1 MHRQPSPARRPIIAE
16 RGAVCPTPEA
26 ERRERGREERE
37 KGERGER
44 EEREGKQGGR
54 DPTGGGRGKGHE
66 GQTDD
71 RWKHDTRP

>member
-1 MHRQPSPARRPIIAE
+1 MPHTGGR
-16 RGAVCPTPEA
+16 
-26 ERRERGREERE
+26 ERREGKGRERE
-37 KGERGER
+37 GERGEREER

-54 DPTGGGRGKGHE
+54 DPTGDGRGKGHE

>member
-1 MHRQPSPARRPIIAE
+1 MPHTGGR
-16 RGAVCPTPEA
+16 
-26 ERRERGREERE
+26 ERREGKGRERG
-37 KGERGER
+37 GERGER

-54 DPTGGGRGKGHE
+54 DPTGDGRGKGHE